1 MKNILIPINKLG
13 IGGMEKVL
21 INIANNLDIEKYKV
35 HIAYIEDG
43 SYKSLVKPHVELVK
57 LPTKNI
63 TRLPK
68 EILKIAHSKNINV
81 ILHSWPKL
89 AVYSY
94 LQSTHLKTNIS
105 TIFRVPI
112 SLNRYIEHRK
122 FLNNTLTRW
131 IISNTLKSS
140 DKIITLCNEMSEEL
154 IEKFQVPKDK
164 LKIIYNPIDIDHI
177 EQKMVEYN
185 PFENSRSVNIVSI
198 GRLEH
203 QKGFDV
209 LIKAFAKVIINIPNA
224 KLTIIGYGTQ
234 KEKLEK
240 LTNSLN
246 LSNYIQI
253 LPWMENPYPY
263 IHYADLFVLPSRYEG
278 FPNVLLEA
286 LACGAKIVA
295 TDCPSGPKEIINT
308 KYGWLAKSE
317 DPYDLSQKILTAL
330 RTQIDKNTLKQ
341 RAREYNLK
349 KIVTEYEETID
360 NTTRPK
366 ILIFTPKLGGGGAEK
381 IAVMLANHFTKN
393 FNTTIAYIEDGVY
406 SKLLTDKVKKIKLR
420 SKRTR
425 WLIFEMEKIYKLERP
440 HIIFTTQPHATLSI
454 EIWKTLTKKPVKTI
468 ARLQNLPEK
477 LVKNPLT
484 KALYTLAFTK
494 PDALIAQCYGM
505 KEHLQKTFNIPT
517 EKLHVIYNPV
527 DIQEITKK
535 MTEHNPFEGKDTINI
550 LSVSRLEY
558 EKGID
563 VLLEAFRIIKN
574 QIPKAK
580 LTILNTG
587 SYEEK
592 LKQLTHELSLE
603 NDIEFLGWQDNP
615 YKYMHHADVV
625 VLPSRKEGLPN
636 TLLEAL
642 ACGAKVVATDCPTGP
657 AEIIGKD
664 EKYGWLVPVDNPEK
678 LAEKIIEAIK
688 SPPKKNT
695 KQHILEKYNT
705 GKKIEEYIEILSKS
719 LTGEKI

>member
-21 INIANNLDIEKYKV
+21 INIANNLDIGKYKV
-35 HIAYIEDG
+35 HIAYVEDG
-43 SYKSLVKPHVELVK
+43 SYKSLVKPHVELTK
-57 LPTKNI
+57 LPTKN
-63 TRLPK
+63 TARLPK
-68 EILKIAHSKNINV
+68 EILKIAYLKNIDV

-94 LQSTHLKTNIS
+94 LQSTHLKTNIP

-122 FLNNTLTRW
+122 ILNNVIVRRL
-131 IISNTLKSS
+131 ISNTLKSS
-140 DKIITLCNEMSEEL
+140 DKIIALCNEMSDEL
-154 IEKFQVPKDK
+154 IEKFQVPRDK
-164 LKIIYNPIDIDHI
+164 LRVIHNPIDIDHI
-177 EQKMVEYN
+177 DQKMVEYN

-209 LIKAFAKVIINIPNA
+209 LIKAFAKVIKDIPNA
-224 KLTIIGYGTQ
+224 KLTIIGHGSQ

-240 LTNSLN
+240 LAKN
-246 LSNYIQI
+246 LYLSDYIQI
-253 LPWMENPYPY
+253 LPWMDNPYPY
-263 IHYADLFVLPSRYEG
+263 LHYADLFVLPSRYEG

-286 LACGAKIVA
+286 LACGTKIVA
-295 TDCPSGPKEIINT
+295 TDCPSGPKEIIDA

-317 DPYDLSQKILTAL
+317 DPDDLSQKILIAL
-330 RTQIDKNTLKQ
+330 KTEIDKKALKE
-341 RAREYNLK
+341 RAREYSLK
-349 KIVTEYEETID
+349 KIVREYEETID
-360 NTTRPK
+360 IATRPK
-366 ILIFTPKLGGGGAEK
+366 VLIFTPKLGGGGAEK
-381 IAVMLANHFTKN
+381 IAVMLANHFTER
-393 FNTTIAYIEDGVY
+393 FNTTIAYIEDGAY
-406 SKLLTDKVKKIKLR
+406 SKLLSDKVRKVKVL

-425 WLIFEMEKIYKLERP
+425 WIIFEMEKIYRLERP
-440 HIIFTTQPHATLSI
+440 RIIFTTQPHATLSI
-454 EIWKTLTKKPVKTI
+454 EIWRTLTKRPVKTV
-468 ARLQNLPEK
+468 ARLQNLPET
-477 LVKNPLT
+477 VTKNAL
-484 KALYTLAFTK
+484 KRALYTLAFTK
-494 PDALIAQCYGM
+494 PDVLIAQCYDM

-527 DIQEITKK
+527 DIQEINKK
-535 MTEHNPFEGKDTINI
+535 MTEHNPFEDKDAINI

-563 VLLEAFRIIKN
+563 VLLKAFKIVKN

-592 LKQLTHELSLE
+592 LKQLTQELNLE
-603 NDIEFLGWQDNP
+603 DDVEFLGWQDNP

-625 VLPSRKEGLPN
+625 VLPSRREGFPN

-657 AEIIGKD
+657 AEMIGKD
-664 EKYGWLVPVDNPEK
+664 EEYGWLAPVDNPEK
-678 LAEKIIEAIK
+678 LAEKIIEAIT
-688 SPPKKNT
+688 SNKK
-695 KQHILEKYNT
+695 KAEKYINEKLNPEKT
-705 GKKIEEYIEILSKS
+705 FERFSKIIVKTLEM
-719 LTGEKI
+719 GEK